1 MADGPN
7 AHGKH
12 SKYSV
17 VEAENGKR
25 KLVRRG
31 EFCDECGHGVF
42 LGVHEDRK
50 VCGKCGKTTPCRCQ
64 DCVSNQS
71 E

>member
-1 MADGPN
+1 MIGDGPN
-7 AHGKH
+7 PNGKH

-17 VEAENGKR
+17 EDG
-25 KLVRRG
+25 KLVRTG
-31 EFCDECGHGVF
+31 ESCEDCGPGVF

-50 VCGKCGKTTPCRCQ
+50 VCGKCGNTIL
-64 DCVSNQS
+64 NQS

>member
-1 MADGPN
+1 MGDGPN
-7 AHGKH
+7 PNGKD

-17 VEAENGKR
+17 EDG

-31 EFCDECGHGVF
+31 DFCPDCKEGVF

-50 VCGKCGKTTPCRCQ
+50 VCGKCGKTIW
-64 DCVSNQS
+64 NQS

>member
-17 VEAENGKR
+17 EDGKKYSVEDGKMVR
-25 KLVRRG
+25 KG
-31 EFCDECGHGVF
+31 EFCPSCGPGVF

-50 VCGKCGKTTPCRCQ
+50 VCGKCGHSASSK
-64 DCVSNQS
+64 
-71 E
+71 

>member
-1 MADGPN
+1 MGDGPN
-7 AHGKH
+7 PNGKH

-17 VEAENGKR
+17 EDG

-31 EFCDECGHGVF
+31 DFCPDCKEGVF

-50 VCGKCGKTTPCRCQ
+50 VFGKCGNTIW
-64 DCVSNQS
+64 NQS

>member
-1 MADGPN
+1 MGDGPN
-7 AHGKH
+7 PNGKH
-12 SKYSV
+12 SKYA
-17 VEAENGKR
+17 VEDG

-31 EFCDECGHGVF
+31 DFCPDCKEGVF

-50 VCGKCGKTTPCRCQ
+50 VCGKCGKTIW
-64 DCVSNQS
+64 NQS

>member
-1 MADGPN
+1 MGAGPN
-7 AHGKH
+7 PNGKH

-17 VEAENGKR
+17 EDG

-31 EFCDECGHGVF
+31 DFCPDCKEGVF

-50 VCGKCGKTTPCRCQ
+50 VCGKCGKTIW
-64 DCVSNQS
+64 NQS

>member
-1 MADGPN
+1 MMGDGPN
-7 AHGKH
+7 PNGKH

-17 VEAENGKR
+17 EDG

-31 EFCDECGHGVF
+31 DFCPDCKEGVF
-42 LGVHEDRK
+42 LGVHKDRK
-50 VCGKCGKTTPCRCQ
+50 VCGKCGKTIW
-64 DCVSNQS
+64 NQS

>member
-1 MADGPN
+1 VMADGPN

-17 VEAENGKR
+17 EDGKM
-25 KLVRRG
+25 VRNG
-31 EFCDECGHGVF
+31 EFCPSCGPGVF

-50 VCGKCGKTTPCRCQ
+50 VCGKCGH
-64 DCVSNQS
+64 SASS